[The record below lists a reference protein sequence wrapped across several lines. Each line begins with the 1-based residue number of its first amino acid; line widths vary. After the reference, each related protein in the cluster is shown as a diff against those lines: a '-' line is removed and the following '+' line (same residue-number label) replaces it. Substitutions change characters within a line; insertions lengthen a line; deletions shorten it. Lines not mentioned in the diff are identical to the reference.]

1 MAVTPVINRSMFP
14 LSSGINNIMNMK
26 ERYDVL
32 QTQLASGQKASRL
45 SEMGSDRY
53 FDLALRQRISRIDS
67 YQDSIKSVD
76 LRINVLDQTISRLDI
91 IEADMRA
98 VTLSGSGGQSSLN
111 FETAPAVA
119 AASFDEVLTLL
130 NADVAGRYL
139 FGGKETEDRPVEDSF
154 TVLNGIGGRDGF
166 MKVVEQR
173 RIADLGAGNMGRL
186 TVTPPVANVVTLTE
200 DGLAD
205 MPFGIKLSTVT
216 GSANVTVTSPPA
228 WSEGDPVPALPRDLD
243 VTFGA
248 TLPVPGETVNF
259 TFKMPDGTEESV
271 TLTASTDPSDA
282 DSFQIGADA
291 NATATNFAA
300 ALGLAIN
307 KLATGKM
314 VTASAYEAANN
325 FFFGQGEDAMRIDV
339 ADRNNV
345 AQLQAA
351 TSLVAGTNADT
362 VLWYKGAESADSIAA
377 RRSVTARVGEG
388 AEVSYGVE
396 GNERGLV
403 NLVRALGAMAIQSF
417 PGSDPTSTDRYNA
430 MTARNNAMLA
440 EDTATQQGSIEM
452 IAVELGLAKSTTGT
466 VAERHTAHK
475 AQLNNMLQ
483 DIEEAPTEVVAMEI
497 LALKTRLEASYQT
510 TALLSQLALVNY
522 LK

>member
-1 MAVTPVINRSMFP
+1 MASSPVINRSMFP
-14 LSSGINNIMNMK
+14 LSSGINNIMSMK

-76 LRINVLDQTISRLDI
+76 LRLNVLDQTISRLDI
-91 IEADMRA
+91 IQSDMRA

-111 FETAPAVA
+111 FDTAPAVA
-119 AASFDEVLTLL
+119 ASSFDEVLTLL

-139 FGGKETEDRPVEDSF
+139 FGGKKTESRPIESSF
-154 TVLNGIGGRDGF
+154 TVLNGIGGRDGLL
-166 MKVVEQR
+166 KVVDQR
-173 RIADLGAGNMGRL
+173 RIADLGVGNMGRL
-186 TVTPPVANVVTLTE
+186 GVTTAANVVTLAE
-200 DGLAD
+200 GGLAD

-216 GSANVTVTSPPA
+216 GSSNITVTSPPA
-228 WSEGDPVPALPRDLD
+228 WSQGDPVPATPRALD

-248 TLPVPGETVNF
+248 TLPVAGETVNF
-259 TFKMPDGTEESV
+259 TFKLPDGTEESV
-271 TLTASTDPSDA
+271 TLTASTDPNDA

-291 NATATNFAA
+291 DTTAANFAA
-300 ALGLAIN
+300 SLNLAIQ
-307 KLATGKM
+307 KLAEGKM

-325 FFFGQGEDAMRIDV
+325 FFFGQGEQAMRIDV
-339 ADRNNV
+339 ANRNDIT
-345 AQLQAA
+345 QLQNA
-351 TSLVAGTNADT
+351 TSLVAGNAADT
-362 VLWYKGAESADSIAA
+362 VLWYKGATSTDSVEA

-388 AEVSYGVE
+388 AVVSYGVE
-396 GNERGLV
+396 GNEKGLV
-403 NLVRALGAMAIQSF
+403 NLVRALGTMAIQSF
-417 PGSDPTSTDRYNA
+417 PSSDSTSTDRYNA
-430 MTARNNAMLA
+430 MTDRNNRMLA
-440 EDTATQQGSIEM
+440 DQASDRQGSIEM

>member
-1 MAVTPVINRSMFP
+1 MATSPVINRSMFP

-32 QTQLASGQKASRL
+32 QNQLSSGQKASRL

-76 LRINVLDQTISRLDI
+76 LRLNVLDQTISRLDI
-91 IEADMRA
+91 IESDMRA

-139 FGGKETEDRPVEDSF
+139 FGGDETESRPVEDSF
-154 TVLNGIGGRDGF
+154 TILNGSGARAGF
-166 MKVVEQR
+166 PRVVEQR
-173 RIADLGAGNMGRL
+173 RIADLGVGNMGRL
-186 TVTPPVANVVTLTE
+186 TVATTANVVTLAE
-200 DGLAD
+200 DGLAN
-205 MPFGIKLSTVT
+205 MPFGMKLNTVT
-216 GSANVTVTSPPA
+216 GSNNITATDPPP
-228 WSEGDPVPALPRDLD
+228 WSEGDPVPPAARDLD

-248 TLPVPGETVNF
+248 TLPLPGETVVLS
-259 TFKMPDGTEESV
+259 FKMPDGSEETI
-271 TLTASTDPSDA
+271 TLTASTDPSNA
-282 DSFQIGADA
+282 DHFQIGTDADT
-291 NATATNFAA
+291 TAANFATS
-300 ALGLAIN
+300 LNQAIN
-307 KLATGKM
+307 RLAEGKM

-325 FFFGQGEDAMRIDV
+325 FFFGQGEDPMRIDV
-339 ADRNNV
+339 ADRNDV
-345 AQLQAA
+345 AQLQSA
-351 TSLVAGTNADT
+351 TSLVAGTEADT
-362 VLWYKGAESADSIAA
+362 VFWYKGADSANSLDA

-388 AEVSYGVE
+388 AVVSYGVE
-396 GNERGLV
+396 GHEKGLV
-403 NLVRALGAMAIQSF
+403 NLVRALGTMAIQTF

-430 MTARNNAMLA
+430 MTARNNRMLA
-440 EDTATQQGSIEM
+440 EETTTHQGSIEM
-452 IAVELGLAKSTTGT
+452 IAVELGLAKATTGA

-475 AQLNNMLQ
+475 AQLSNMLQ

-510 TALLSQLALVNY
+510 TALLSQLSLVNY